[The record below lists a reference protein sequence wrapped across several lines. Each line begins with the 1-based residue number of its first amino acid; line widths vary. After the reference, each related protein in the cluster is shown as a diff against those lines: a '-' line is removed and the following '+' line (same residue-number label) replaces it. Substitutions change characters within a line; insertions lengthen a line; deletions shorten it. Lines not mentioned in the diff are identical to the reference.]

1 MTQSTRPAS
10 ADRDG
15 RNVVSSVLVTGA
27 ASGIGAAVAER
38 FARRAGTAV
47 VLADRANASDLAGS
61 LGAPHRAVMCDVTSV
76 DDVNRAVA
84 SAMTLGPIEAL
95 VLCAGVAAVGPANE
109 PDPAIWERALR
120 INALGTMLCIR
131 AALPVLV
138 GQGFGTVVAIVSVAG
153 RLTYVGEPAYV
164 ASKHAVVGFCD
175 SVRKELVGTG
185 VRMSLVEPGFV
196 DTPLTARH
204 PQFAERMGNLVP
216 LQPDDVARTVEFVV
230 DQPPH
235 CSLNEVLIRPT
246 AQEL

>member
-1 MTQSTRPAS
+1 MVR
-10 ADRDG
+10 
-15 RNVVSSVLVTGA
+15 SVLVTGA
-27 ASGIGAAVAER
+27 ASGIGAAVAAR

-47 VLADRANASDLAGS
+47 VLADRDDASDFAAS
-61 LGAPHRAVMCDVTSV
+61 LGAPHRAIACDVTSV
-76 DDVNRAVA
+76 DDVSRAVGTA
-84 SAMTLGPIEAL
+84 AALGTIEAL
-95 VLCAGVAAVGPANE
+95 VLCAGVAAVGPADE
-109 PDPAIWERALR
+109 PDPSTWERALR
-120 INALGTMLCIR
+120 VNALGTMLCIR
-131 AALPVLV
+131 AVLPVMV
-138 GQGFGTVVAIVSVAG
+138 GQGSGSIVAIASAAG

-196 DTPLTARH
+196 DTPLTRGH
-204 PQFAERMGNLVP
+204 PRFAERMGDLVP

-235 CSLNEVLIRPT
+235 CSINEVLIRPT